1 MTDTNTVAGSP
12 PETGTRIH
20 YRTCPLCEA
29 TCGLEI
35 TMRGADVVRIRGD
48 RDDVFSKGYICPKG
62 STIKDLDADPD
73 RVRVPMIRTGSVWRE
88 ATWPEAFRAIN
99 DGLRSIRERH
109 GNDAVAI
116 YVGNPNAHNLSG
128 ALYNAPL
135 IKAFATKNLYSASTV
150 DQMPKQVS
158 AGMMFG
164 AALNI
169 PVPDVDRCDYLLM
182 LGANPYDS
190 NGSLMTAPD
199 LPGRLE
205 AMRARGGRLV
215 VVDPRRSKTAE
226 RADEH
231 VFIRPG
237 GDAAFLLAIVH
248 VLFAD
253 RLVRLGAA
261 EGLANGLEELERLA
275 NEFAPESVAA
285 MTGIDGAMVRRIAH
299 ELIDAPT
306 AAVYG
311 RIGTCTQE
319 FGTMSSWLIDVVNT
333 LTGNLD
339 RIGGAMFTRAAA
351 GAANTHGKPGVGRG
365 VRFGRWTSRVRSAGE
380 VFGELPVGVLPEE
393 IETPGDGQIR
403 ALITV
408 AGNPVLSNP
417 DSTRLDA
424 ALSTLEFMVS
434 VDIYRNETTKHANVI
449 LPSPRILTKS
459 HYDMSL
465 YQLAVRNVANW
476 SAPIVEPA
484 DGEMPEWE
492 VLLRLA
498 AIGLGLGPDA
508 DIDALDEGLARV
520 ALEKAVAS
528 DESTV
533 CGRDV
538 DELLGMLSGRRGP
551 DRLLDIQLRTGPYG
565 DSFGSTPDGLTLDV
579 LVDSPHGVDLGA
591 LEPRLPEVLRTPSG
605 RIELAPVEIVADV
618 DRLRVALRRA
628 SDASTLLL
636 VGRRHLRSNN
646 SWMHNVRV
654 LVKGKDR
661 CTLHVHPDDAAR
673 LALVNGARAHVKSL
687 VGSVSIAVEVTD
699 SVMRGVVSI
708 PHGWGHDHDGTQ
720 MTTAARYA
728 GVNTNVLIPGDAF
741 DPLSGNAILN
751 GVRVAVTPV

>member
-1 MTDTNTVAGSP
+1 MTATKTVD
-12 PETGTRIH
+12 ETPANVATTTH
-20 YRTCPLCEA
+20 FRTCPLCEA

-35 TMRGADVVRIRGD
+35 TMRGDDVVRIRGD
-48 RDDVFSKGYICPKG
+48 RDDVFSKGFICPKG

-73 RVRVPMIRTGSVWRE
+73 RIRVPMIRNGATWRE
-88 ATWPEAFRAIN
+88 ATWSEAFHAI
-99 DGLRSIRERH
+99 DEGLRPIRERH

-128 ALYNAPL
+128 ALYNGPL
-135 IKAFATKNLYSASTV
+135 IKAFGTKNLYSASTV

-158 AGMMFG
+158 AGLMFG
-164 AALNI
+164 AVLNI
-169 PVPDVDRCDYLLM
+169 PVPDVDRCDFLLM

-215 VVDPRRSKTAE
+215 VVDPRRSKTADH
-226 RADEH
+226 ADEH

-237 GDAAFLLAIVH
+237 GDAAFLLGIVH

-253 RLVRLGAA
+253 SLVRLGAA
-261 EGLANGLEELERLA
+261 DGFLNGLDDMERVA
-275 NEFAPESVAA
+275 AEFTPESVAQI
-285 MTGIDGAMVRRIAH
+285 TGIDASTVRRLAH
-299 ELIDAPT
+299 ELVDAPT

-319 FGTMSSWLIDVVNT
+319 FGTLASWLVDVVNI

-339 RIGGAMFTRAAA
+339 RAGGAMFTRAAA
-351 GAANTHGKPGVGRG
+351 GAGNTHGKPGIGRG
-365 VRFGRWTSRVRSAGE
+365 VRFGRWRSRVRSAPE

-393 IETPGDGQIR
+393 IETTGDGQIR

-424 ALSTLEFMVS
+424 ALATLEFMVS
-434 VDIYRNETTKHANVI
+434 VDIYRNETTKHANVL

-476 SAPIVEPA
+476 SPPILEPA

-498 AIGLGLGPDA
+498 GIGLGLGPDA
-508 DIDALDEGLARV
+508 DTDALDDGMAR
-520 ALEKAVAS
+520 ASLQKAVGS
-528 DESTV
+528 DQSV
-533 CGRDV
+533 VFGRDV
-538 DELLGMLSGRRGP
+538 DELMGMLGVRTGP

-565 DSFGSTPDGLTLDV
+565 DGFGATPSGLTLDV
-579 LVDSPHGVDLGA
+579 LASTPHGVDLGA
-591 LEPRLPEVLRTPSG
+591 LEPRLPGVLRTPSA
-605 RIELAPVEIVADV
+605 RIELAPAELVADV
-618 DRLRVALRRA
+618 GRLRIALRRA
-628 SDASTLLL
+628 SDPATLVL

-654 LVKGKDR
+654 LVKGRDR
-661 CTLHVHPDDAAR
+661 CTMHIHPEDAKR
-673 LALVNGARAHVKSL
+673 LALVDGRRARVTSS
-687 VGSVSIAVEVTD
+687 VGSVSIAVEITD

-708 PHGWGHDHDGTQ
+708 PHGWGHDHVGAQ
-720 MTTAARYA
+720 LPTAAKHA
-728 GVNTNVLIPGDAF
+728 GVNTNVLIPGDVF
-741 DPLSGNAILN
+741 DPLSGNAVLN
-751 GVRVAVTPV
+751 GVHVTVSAV